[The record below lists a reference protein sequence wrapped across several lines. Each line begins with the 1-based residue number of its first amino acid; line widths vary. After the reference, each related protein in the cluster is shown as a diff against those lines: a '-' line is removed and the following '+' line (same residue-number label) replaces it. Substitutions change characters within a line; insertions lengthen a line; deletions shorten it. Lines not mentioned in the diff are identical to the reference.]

1 MFASQLRE
9 AIREVT
15 ESQPLSNY
23 GDNSGAGAAYLLLAV
38 HVPAGNGLSPGTS
51 WAASGN
57 DYCRFNSIITVASQ
71 TFIRRD

>member
-23 GDNSGAGAAYLLLAV
+23 GDNSGAGAAYLLLVVLEMVFLQA
-38 HVPAGNGLSPGTS
+38 HLGLPLVMTT
-51 WAASGN
+51 ADLIAL
-57 DYCRFNSIITVASQ
+57 
-71 TFIRRD
+71 